1 MNAKVRLQGVQ
12 STLSERGVLDVKF
25 LFGHESR
32 FTMPSTL
39 QNDVADVMESFLA
52 GRANKVEDF
61 SEEIL
66 PIAA

>member
-25 LFGHESR
+25 LFGQAER

-52 GRANKVEDF
+52 GRATKVEEFGD
-61 SEEIL
+61 EIL